1 MNKPKTDLRSIKNG
15 ALVTIQEY
23 GAKNIHVFDASRL
36 NDRMFS
42 RETVYIYCGTVYHAE
57 DISPATQEDL
67 DRAIRDANAQRDKL
81 VESLRK
87 AYAITRGLK

>member
-15 ALVTIQEY
+15 ALVTINEY
-23 GAKNIHVFDASRL
+23 GYRNVHVFDASRL
-36 NDRMFS
+36 SNKFGE
-42 RETVYIYCGTVYHAE
+42 ETVYNYCGTIYHA
-57 DISPATQEDL
+57 DQITPATQEDL
-67 DRAIRDANAQRDKL
+67 DRAVRDANAERDRR